1 MEKIVLS
8 MGGSVLVPGEDDAR
22 FMRSL
27 ADRLSL
33 LAHEYKMIVV
43 CGGGKIARYY
53 IQSGRELGG
62 GEEQLDMLGIR
73 VTRLNARLLQ
83 LALGETAEP
92 IIPED
97 LEEAV
102 RLAREGR
109 IVTMGGTV
117 PGHTTD
123 AVAAMVAAAWGADR
137 IVNATSVDAV
147 YSEDP
152 RKVVNARRYSTLSFQ
167 ELYEI
172 VDRGD
177 HDAGQT
183 AIFDRKGAEIAM
195 RAGIPLSIV
204 LGRDLEELERAI
216 RNLDIK
222 GTRILDR

>member
-109 IVTMGGTV
+109 IVSMGGTV